1 MARGRIVG
9 IEDVQKGSQ
18 WGVGGKKRKRRPKK
32 EAPVGLEL
40 KLKNG
45 LRRFHKG
52 APIEFNGNKTT

>member
-18 WGVGGKKRKRRPKK
+18 WGVGGKNANVDQKK
-32 EAPVGLEL
+32 KPQWGL

-52 APIEFNGNKTT
+52 APIEFNGNKTR

>member
-32 EAPVGLEL
+32 EAPVGLEAQ
-40 KLKNG
+40 KRVTK
-45 LRRFHKG
+45 
-52 APIEFNGNKTT
+52 IS